1 LKLLAAIF
9 LTLACAAPAAA
20 AGPSALGA
28 LNSSALI
35 PGLRLRAADIPMPAA
50 PARVDNDASVGG
62 QLFAASSRFL
72 GLPYVLGPLGEGAEG
87 EFDRDPLVSY
97 NGLDC
102 TTFVEQTMAFALGR
116 NTDDALNILRHIR
129 YRSGRV
135 AYEERNHFTEAD
147 WLPRNISDGF
157 LRDITAEVAGPAAR
171 SVSKMISKRA
181 WYAKKTEAD
190 LAGFDWETAAG
201 RAARAARLRALGAN
215 IPDQRA
221 ALNYVP
227 LEDLP
232 RLLNAIP
239 HGTVVSLVREDR
251 ADKPT
256 LVSHQFFIFDGPR
269 GKMIRHAAQ
278 GKQVLDVDAAQ
289 YIAGLSG
296 SPWRVLGFNLAQV
309 QP

>member
-1 LKLLAAIF
+1 MKILATILLAM
-9 LTLACAAPAAA
+9 TCAGPAAA
-20 AGPSALGA
+20 AGPSAIGA
-28 LNSSALI
+28 LHSSALI
-35 PGLRLRAADIPMPAA
+35 PGLRLSAAHIPMPAA
-50 PARVDNDASVGG
+50 PARVDADQSAGG
-62 QLFAASSRFL
+62 QLFAASERFL
-72 GLPYVLGPLGEGAEG
+72 GLPYVLGPLGEGADA

-97 NGLDC
+97 RGLDC

-116 NTDDALNILRHIR
+116 NADDALNILRHIR
-129 YRSGRV
+129 YRRGRV
-135 AYEERNHFTEAD
+135 AYEERNHFTETD
-147 WLPRNISDGF
+147 WLPNNISTGF
-157 LRDITAEVAGPAAR
+157 LRDITGEVAGSAAR
-171 SVSKMISKRA
+171 SVSKTISKRA

-190 LAGFDWETAAG
+190 LSGFDWETAAG

-215 IPDQRA
+215 IPDQRV

-232 RLLNAIP
+232 RLLGAIP

-269 GKMIRHAAQ
+269 GKIVRHAAQ
-278 GKQVLDVDAAQ
+278 GRQVLDVDAAQ